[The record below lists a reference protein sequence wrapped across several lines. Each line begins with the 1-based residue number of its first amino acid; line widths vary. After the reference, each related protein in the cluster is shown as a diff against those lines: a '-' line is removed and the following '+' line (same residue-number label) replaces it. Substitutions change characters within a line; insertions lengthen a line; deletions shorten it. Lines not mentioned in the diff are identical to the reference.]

1 MATKKKVE
9 QEASIIIPQ
18 LVIKEFDLRLVGT
31 SPLISHKWSEK
42 AKKMMLDKT
51 MKKASAGKD
60 AKRPCL
66 EYANTLY
73 WLTEKPDLESM
84 SDEEIMTAVDNGRFG
99 FPTLAFKASAIAGA
113 YRSNILDKMTTARG
127 AFHVDGELAEIEG
140 KPEILESNV
149 KIGMGGAEMR
159 YRAIFRE
166 WAVTLHIRY
175 NEGAMSLEQI
185 CNLFN
190 VGGFACGVGDWRPE
204 KDGSHGMYRVG

>member
-1 MATKKKVE
+1 MATKKKTE
-9 QEASIIIPQ
+9 DTNIIIPP
-18 LVIKEFDLRLVGT
+18 LTIKEFDLHIIGT

-51 MKKASAGKD
+51 MKKATAGQD

-73 WLTEKPDLESM
+73 WLSEKPDLESM
-84 SDEEIMTAVDNGRFG
+84 SDEEIMESVSNGRFG

-127 AFHVDGELAEIEG
+127 AFHIDGELAEIIG
-140 KPEILESNV
+140 KPEIMESNV

-159 YRAIFRE
+159 YRAIFPE
-166 WAVTLHIRY
+166 WEATLHIKF
-175 NEGAMSLEQI
+175 NEKAMSLEQI
-185 CNLFN
+185 VNLFN

-204 KDGSHGMYRVG
+204 KDGSHGMYKVC